1 MNSLLRNW
9 KGLLLCCLAG
19 VVWEVVARLQLVSPR
34 LLPPLSSVVL
44 QLVELTFSGVLPRAL
59 GATLLRMGG
68 GLLAATALMI
78 PLGIWAG
85 RAPRMWQTI
94 APTVESLRALPPVL
108 VILPAML
115 VLGIGNSMKIF
126 AVFFA
131 ASFPIF
137 LNTMDGVKSIPPLYV
152 DTARTLRAGRF
163 SLLFEV
169 IVPAAAPGMLS
180 GLRTAIPIAFII
192 AIVSEIIGGTTGIGH
207 YLMRM
212 QRTFAVPQMYAAVVA
227 AALTGGLLTL
237 PLKAVESLWLAW
249 YSGWKRVSGSSGAA
263 DTSGTCKP

>member
-1 MNSLLRNW
+1 MRPVLRNW
-9 KGLLLCCLAG
+9 RGLLFCCLAG
-19 VVWEVVARLQLVSPR
+19 ALWELVARLHLVSPR
-34 LLPPLSSVVL
+34 LLPPLSTVIL
-44 QLVELTFSGVLPRAL
+44 QFVELTISGVLPRAL
-59 GATLLRMGG
+59 GVTLLRMAG

-85 RAPRMWQTI
+85 RSARLWQTI
-94 APTVESLRALPPVL
+94 GPTVESLRALPPVL
-108 VILPAML
+108 VILPAL
-115 VLGIGNSMKIF
+115 LLLGIGDAMKVF

-163 SLLFEV
+163 TLLFEV
-169 IVPAAAPGMLS
+169 IVPAAAPGMIS

-212 QRTFAVPQMYAAVVA
+212 QRTFAVPQMYAAVIA
-227 AALTGGLLTL
+227 AALTGGLVTL
-237 PLKAVESLWLAW
+237 PLKVVESLCLAW
-249 YSGWKRVSGSSGAA
+249 YSGWKRAFGS
-263 DTSGTCKP
+263 TPPQP